1 MLATITT
8 TTEKQ
13 KCIVK
18 HLLEDPTLSERQIAR
33 LCDSTQQYVNWLRKK
48 LMRELH
54 GSSKIEEKKKEYNKE
69 VRDTKKYAGPGTSEA
84 VRALGKDYAETI
96 EKLSEKRSWFT
107 NVLVDLG
114 FESMLMA
121 FQFAKIDPK
130 DIPRKVEEFDN
141 PEKFKEFVRKYLTAM
156 IEASSDATSAIL
168 ERDKKIRQL
177 ENTVKI
183 AAELLKAQKRVIEEL
198 LLKINIAETLISRY
212 GLQDEYI
219 QTLMQANIIQVL
231 TNALFEPA
239 QSQPQAQK
247 ATAEAMI
254 TVQRENS
261 GR

>member
-54 GSSKIEEKKKEYNKE
+54 GPSKIEEKKKEYNEE
-69 VRDTKKYAGPGTSEA
+69 VRDTKRYAGPGTSEA

-114 FESMLMA
+114 FESILMA

-130 DIPRKVEEFDN
+130 DIPRKVEEFND
-141 PEKFKEFVRKYLTAM
+141 PEEFKRFVRKYLTAM
-156 IEASSDATSAIL
+156 LESSTDATNAIL
-168 ERDKKIRQL
+168 ERDKKIKQL
-177 ENTVKI
+177 ENALKVAAALFWGVKR
-183 AAELLKAQKRVIEEL
+183 RVEEL
-198 LLKINIAETLISRY
+198 SQKMNIAETLISRY
-212 GLQDEYI
+212 GLQDEY
-219 QTLMQANIIQVL
+219 MQMLVQADIIQVL

-239 QSQPQAQK
+239 QSQTQTQK
-247 ATAEAMI
+247 ATAEATMK
-254 TVQRENS
+254 QQ
-261 GR
+261 